1 MIDDD
6 EIEEKEIDEEIAE
19 LMKGQGMGA
28 EEAGAAAEDPD
39 ELGEDEKKT
48 GETDEDDSTESAE
61 DHV

>member
-28 EEAGAAAEDPD
+28 KDAAVEAPE
-39 ELGEDEKKT
+39 ELGEEEEKTEK
-48 GETDEDDSTESAE
+48 TDEDDSRE
-61 DHV
+61 D